1 MRVIV
6 AVFVDLFFIGEFDG
20 RNALR
25 GIDGVERRIFSGI
38 DDFRCPGLHAQAVVH
53 EELRLTES
61 LNGLRRRLKFMRFR
75 SIGNE
80 GVNIDFI
87 AADGLGKFF

>member
-1 MRVIV
+1 MPRP
-6 AVFVDLFFIGEFDG
+6 F
-20 RNALR
+20 
-25 GIDGVERRIFSGI
+25 
-38 DDFRCPGLHAQAVVH
+38 VH

-87 AADGLGKFF
+87 AADGLGKFFKASKVTATFSFPSSGTSAVVPQPARANMVMIAVRSSKNRARRRG